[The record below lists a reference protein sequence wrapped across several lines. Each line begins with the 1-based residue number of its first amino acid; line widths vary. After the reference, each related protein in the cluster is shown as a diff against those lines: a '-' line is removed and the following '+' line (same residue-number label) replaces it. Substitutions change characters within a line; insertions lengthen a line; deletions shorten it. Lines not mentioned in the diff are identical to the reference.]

1 MEIRLHSIFYIWSMT
16 SLPWSSGRQLDRD
29 QGELHPGE
37 RELGLPRERGRERD
51 MKGGRGETEMEK
63 EKSVK

>member
-1 MEIRLHSIFYIWSMT
+1 MT
-16 SLPWSSGRQLDRD
+16 SLPWSSGRQLHRD